1 MAKQIG
7 KPPFEWTDEI
17 RERICEIIST
27 SKYGLHRICKN
38 NPDLPKFSTIMKELA
53 NNPQFANHYA
63 HAREAQADYILDESF
78 DILDDNSNDT
88 IVTEKGEIP
97 NNEWINRSKAR
108 ADFRKWMAS
117 RLAPKKYGDKQ
128 AIEHSGKIE
137 TPAPPT
143 IVFEISQDV
152 ADKAI
157 KQAEA
162 DRAKK
167 KTK

>member
-1 MAKQIG
+1 
-7 KPPFEWTDEI
+7 
-17 RERICEIIST
+17 
-27 SKYGLHRICKN
+27 
-38 NPDLPKFSTIMKELA
+38 MKELA
-53 NNPQFANHYA
+53 TNPTFAKQYA
-63 HAREAQADYILDESF
+63 HAREAQADFILDEAF
-78 DILDDNSNDT
+78 DILDDTSRDT
-88 IVTEKGEIP
+88 IQTEKGEVP
-97 NNEWINRSKAR
+97 NNEWISRSKAR

-137 TPAPPT
+137 TPAPPA

-162 DRAKK
+162 DRAKN
-167 KTK
+167 KTKKM